1 MKLGRLNLESINKI
15 IEDFAKK
22 LVIDLRAS
30 LKNKGVVGGG
40 GQESKLGASIKYDLT
55 YPKGDLKMDLSMNDY
70 GRYVDA
76 GRGATNSGSKPG
88 KVKGKIERWVR
99 LRPEIFKKDRPEKLK
114 NMPANKYIKLVA
126 FFIARKI
133 HKQGYKGNHF
143 FTEVINDGRQEIL
156 AQKIRQEYGKVIKNN
171 LDTWQS
177 Q

>member
-99 LRPEIFKKDRPEKLK
+99 LRPEILKKDRPEKLK

>member
-114 NMPANKYIKLVA
+114 NMPENKYIKLVA